1 MKNKKGIT
9 LAETIVAMAVLIVIS
24 LAIFSVSNYALMQ
37 TKKGEINNFFTVES
51 QNYINCYLLGEEEYA
66 DAVMF
71 YSNVTTNYNESCSIY
86 YSNEFALDISSDSL
100 YRIDLS
106 FESNK
111 FLVECYNNIENKL
124 IYSVEV

>member
-66 DAVMF
+66 DAVKF
-71 YSNVTTNYNESCSIY
+71 YSNVTTNYNENCSIY
-86 YSNEFALDISSDSL
+86 YSNEFALDVSSDSL

-106 FESNK
+106 FKTNK